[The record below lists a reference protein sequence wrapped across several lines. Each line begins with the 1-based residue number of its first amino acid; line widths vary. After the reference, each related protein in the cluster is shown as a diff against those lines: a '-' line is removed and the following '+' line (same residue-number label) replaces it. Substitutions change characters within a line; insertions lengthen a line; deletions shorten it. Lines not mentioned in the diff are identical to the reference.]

1 MFLGLDVPD
10 DFSKPRGRTL
20 SNKTTIIVKVPSEP
34 FMRLCDIEHVE
45 PVQDLGLGDV
55 QKNLQYLKRHPDHG
69 SEFLSHLWGLKFGGM
84 VATSPLSAYLDLKHD
99 REGIAGATSAF
110 GEVLSKINQG
120 DYFENRGSGMKILNM
135 ESAGMFE
142 EMNQE
147 AREQHQREAAHLAR
161 LKRCGGMDSANPY
174 LVNIRF

>member
-120 DYFENRGSGMKILNM
+120 DLRFDFTIKNVYMHIIITYSFLFNSIILKLFRFIFMHNNNDKSNNDD
-135 ESAGMFE
+135 E
-142 EMNQE
+142 
-147 AREQHQREAAHLAR
+147 
-161 LKRCGGMDSANPY
+161 LKTSCNSKN
-174 LVNIRF
+174 